1 MNAGRESGRGNVSGI
16 FSECRGSKTP
26 MKMLTQALC
35 LFLLCRSVCAAPAR
49 IEDIGFSSHGVT
61 LSGSIA
67 FPVDQPLR
75 AAVVF
80 VHGSGK
86 QSRNLGLAE
95 LFASKGV
102 AALVYDKRGAGQSGG
117 DYEEKQSVSGMNV
130 ALLADDAAAAL
141 QALANN
147 PALKGAPVGF
157 AGISQAGWI
166 APLAATKTNRAK
178 FLLLW
183 SGPVGKVSEE
193 DIYSKFTGD
202 QDGPDRP
209 PFSAAL
215 AARTEPYIWPDFL
228 GRDTDS
234 AEDLGKLTI
243 PGFFIFG
250 GRDGSIPVDLSL
262 QKLHALQAD
271 GHAYDYTVFLG
282 LGHNNMDSSF
292 DVAIKWINVN
302 VRAPK

>member
-1 MNAGRESGRGNVSGI
+1 MYGI
-16 FSECRGSKTP
+16 FGTARGSKTP
-26 MKMLTQALC
+26 MKRPIPALC
-35 LFLLCRSVCAAPAR
+35 LLLLCKCAFAAPAR
-49 IEDIGFSSHGVT
+49 IENIEFSSQGVT

-67 FPVDQPLR
+67 FPAGPAR

-86 QSRNLGLAE
+86 QSRNLALAE
-95 LFASKGV
+95 RFASKGV

-117 DYEEKQSVSGMNV
+117 EYEEKQSVSGMNV

-147 PALKGAPVGF
+147 PALQGVPVGF

-166 APLAATKTNRAK
+166 APLAATKTKQAR
-178 FLLLW
+178 FLVLW
-183 SGPVGKVSEE
+183 SGPVCKVSEE
-193 DIYSKFTGD
+193 DIYSKFTAD
-202 QDGPDRP
+202 QDGADRP
-209 PFSAAL
+209 LYATAL
-215 AARTEPYIWPDFL
+215 AARTDPYIWPDFL
-228 GRDTDS
+228 GRDTDA

-262 QKLHALQAD
+262 QRLHALQIE
-271 GHAYDYTVFLG
+271 GHAFDYTVFLG
-282 LGHNNMDSSF
+282 VGHDNIDPTF

-302 VRAPK
+302 VTALK